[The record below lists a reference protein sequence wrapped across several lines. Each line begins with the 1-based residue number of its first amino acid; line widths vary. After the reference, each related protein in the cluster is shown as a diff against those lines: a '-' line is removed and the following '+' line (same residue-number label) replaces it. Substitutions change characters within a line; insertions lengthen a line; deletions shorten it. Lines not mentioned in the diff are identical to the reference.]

1 MTDKPNLMALVDASA
16 YSESLCHYAA
26 WMAGHNAWKVKLYHI
41 MGRRSAYHPGDY
53 SGAIRLGARSRL
65 LAELSQMDEARAKLA
80 QEQGRAVLDD
90 AAALISAEGVEV
102 ETRLRQGGLVDTV
115 ADKEQAAEM
124 IMIGKRGEAASHAMA
139 HLGSNL
145 ERILRSAHRPVFI
158 ANRSFAPISKLLIAF
173 DGGASATKSVD
184 YVATLPTFSKL
195 GATLVFAG
203 TPSAEQTK
211 ALEVAKNRLIEA
223 GMAADILIEPAEP
236 EQLLARLCD
245 SDSTSGAAHD
255 LLVMGAYGH
264 SRVRQLMIGST
275 TTQMIQ
281 SCKAP
286 VLVMR

>member
-26 WMAGHNAWKVKLYHI
+26 WIAGQNAWKVKLYHI
-41 MGRRSAYHPGDY
+41 LGRRSGHDRGDY

-65 LAELSQMDEARAKLA
+65 LAELSQMDEVRAKLA
-80 QEQGRAVLDD
+80 QEQGRAVLED
-90 AAALISAEGVEV
+90 AAALISAQGVEV
-102 ETRLRQGGLVDTV
+102 ETRLRQGDLVDTV

-173 DGGASATKSVD
+173 DGGASATKAVD
-184 YVATLPTFSKL
+184 YVATLPAFSKR
-195 GATLVFAG
+195 AVTLVFAG
-203 TPSAEQTK
+203 TPSAEQIT
-211 ALEVAKNRLIEA
+211 ALEAAKNRLTAAGMGADTLIEA
-223 GMAADILIEPAEP
+223 GEP
-236 EQLLARLCD
+236 EHLLARLCD
-245 SDSTSGAAHD
+245 SDSSSGAAHD

>member
-80 QEQGRAVLDD
+80 QEQGRAVLED
-90 AAALISAEGVEV
+90 AAALINAKGVEV
-102 ETRLRQGGLVDTV
+102 ETRLRQGDLVDTV

>member
-1 MTDKPNLMALVDASA
+1 
-16 YSESLCHYAA
+16 
-26 WMAGHNAWKVKLYHI
+26 
-41 MGRRSAYHPGDY
+41 
-53 SGAIRLGARSRL
+53 
-65 LAELSQMDEARAKLA
+65 LAELSLMDEARAKLA
-80 QEQGRAVLDD
+80 QEQGRAVLED

-102 ETRLRQGGLVDTV
+102 ETRLRQGDLVDTV

-173 DGGASATKSVD
+173 DGGVSATKAVD
-184 YVATLPTFSKL
+184 YVATLPAFSKR
-195 GATLVFAG
+195 AVTLVFAG
-203 TPSAEQTK
+203 TRSAEQIT
-211 ALEVAKNRLIEA
+211 ALEAAKNRLTAA
-223 GMAADILIEPAEP
+223 GMGADILIEAGEP
-236 EQLLARLCD
+236 EHLLARLCD
-245 SDSTSGAAHD
+245 SDSSSGAAHD